1 MLNFIII
8 VGVLVWVMTSLIPC
22 LFVVP
27 VGFAAGIILSIIIF
41 IIGITIFGVR
51 IACEL
56 IKDGIPEMDEDGN
69 YIEKETEQ
77 TTVSP
82 PWV

>member
-1 MLNFIII
+1 MEKVMNYFTGFFKGI
-8 VGVLVWVMTSLIPC
+8 V
-22 LFVVP
+22 
-27 VGFAAGIILSIIIF
+27 GIILSIIIF
-41 IIGITIFGVR
+41 IVGITIFGVR